1 MPIKIG
7 VIGIGWWAVENHI
20 PMLQALPDVEVT
32 SICGIGQEKLKSVRE
47 RFGIRVG
54 TEDYRELLNEERLD
68 GVVVS
73 SPHQFHYEHSTAALE
88 RGIHVLCEKPMTLR
102 ASDAN
107 RMVELVESKRL
118 HFLIP
123 YGWSYTDFA
132 SFAREQVL
140 GGRIGKIEQVH
151 CYMATATREIFSGVG
166 AWFTAEAVLKP
177 ETATWSDPAVGGGFA
192 HGQLTHLLGLLLW
205 ITELEPVEVFA
216 FVGRSVTGA
225 DVFDSFVCRFKG
237 GITGTISGTGALPPP
252 SPHELDI
259 RIFGSEGM
267 LHLDIERPRLE
278 VRRGDGH
285 NYSLPMSIR
294 SGFYACLEP
303 LRVFVDLIKGKPV
316 ENRSPAW
323 LGARVVGILEASLRS
338 AATGRP
344 EVVYRPPRI
353 AEDRMVMPGS

>member
-1 MPIKIG
+1 
-7 VIGIGWWAVENHI
+7 
-20 PMLQALPDVEVT
+20 MLQALPEVEVT
-32 SICGIGQEKLKSVRE
+32 SICGLGQEKLKSVQE
-47 RFGIRVG
+47 RFGIRFG
-54 TEDYRELLNEERLD
+54 TEDYRELLSHDRLD

-73 SPHQFHYEHSTAALE
+73 SPHRFHFEHAGAALE
-88 RGIHVLCEKPMTLR
+88 RGIHVLCEKPMALR
-102 ASDAN
+102 ASEAN
-107 RMVELVESKRL
+107 RLLDLVESRKL

-132 SFAREQVL
+132 AFAREQVQ
-140 GGRIGKIEQVH
+140 GGRIGKIEHVQ
-151 CYMATATREIFSGVG
+151 CYMATATRELFSGVG
-166 AWFTAEAVLKP
+166 AWFTGEAFLKP
-177 ETATWSDPAVGGGFA
+177 ETATWSDPVVGGGFA
-192 HGQLTHLLGLLLW
+192 HGQLTHILGLLLW

-225 DVFDSFVCRFKG
+225 DLSDSFACRFRG
-237 GITGTISGTGALPPP
+237 GITGAIGGTGALPPP

-294 SGFYACLEP
+294 PGFYACLEP
-303 LRVFVDLIKGKPV
+303 LRVFVDLIRGKPV

-323 LGARVVGILEASLRS
+323 LGARVVGILDAGLRS
-338 AATGRP
+338 VASGKP
-344 EVVYRPPRI
+344 EIV
-353 AEDRMVMPGS
+353 